1 MASES
6 VLFARHAEVLWRLA
20 PDRVLVR
27 RLWPI
32 DGWEQA
38 ADLLG
43 MVALTWMVLDEPG
56 TRADVVDRLADVEL
70 ADRSSIAERATI
82 DALDQL
88 VAAGW
93 LVVARGSAD

>member
-1 MASES
+1 MAGES
-6 VLFARHAEVLWRLA
+6 VEFARHGEVLWRLA

-27 RLWPI
+27 RLWPMSGR
-32 DGWEQA
+32 DEA

-43 MVALTWMVLDEPG
+43 MAALTWMVLDEPG
-56 TRADVVDRLADVEL
+56 TLTDVVDRLSDVEL
-70 ADRSSIAERATI
+70 ADQASITEHATV

-93 LVVARGSAD
+93 LVVARAEAE